1 MSELGSAENRNPE
14 RILKHQ
20 NIQRGNIYVAPQFG
34 VTHGWHMIAMDCIF
48 TFVLKLVCQNLHC
61 ANS

>member
-1 MSELGSAENRNPE
+1 MYTRRAMSELGSAENRNPE

-34 VTHGWHMIAMDCIF
+34 HMGGI
-48 TFVLKLVCQNLHC
+48 
-61 ANS
+61 